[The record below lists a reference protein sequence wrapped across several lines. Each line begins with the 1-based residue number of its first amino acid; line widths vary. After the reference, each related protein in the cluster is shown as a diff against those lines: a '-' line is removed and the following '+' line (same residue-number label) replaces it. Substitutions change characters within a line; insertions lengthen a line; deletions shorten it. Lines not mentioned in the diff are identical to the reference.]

1 MSTAPSARSGSTN
14 LILTLPHGVIT
25 ATSLGIEGFARHRSP
40 GSGKH
45 FSGRTILVDLAVSG
59 GSPGFRYLDEGGWR
73 DADGDSTAALDAV
86 TRLGNRTKTA
96 LSNYAF
102 SCTPLAAYR
111 AVYLVKT
118 GGEALPMEP
127 SRALLAFPGHEC
139 SAQMTTEQ
147 VARAIGR
154 PISERRSPRLY
165 LVLCPVELVVM
176 SNLAPEEYA
185 WYATHRPGKVF
196 RQVLFTELRADPT
209 HLAAASR
216 FEVARRELGEKPVK
230 KTKTIIMENCLN
242 RIPFSD
248 WAGYQPGSPGGL
260 YAGDRDSVSLWQFPS
275 AIPLWWHSAEG

>member
-1 MSTAPSARSGSTN
+1 MSTTN

-45 FSGRTILVDLAVSG
+45 FSGRTILVDLDIAEG
-59 GSPGFRYLDEGGWR
+59 RPNFHYLDEGRWR
-73 DADGDSTAALDAV
+73 DALGDSTAALDAV
-86 TRLGNRTKTA
+86 MRVGNRTKTA

-102 SCTPLAAYR
+102 SCTPLRAYKAA
-111 AVYLVKT
+111 YLVKT
-118 GGEALPMEP
+118 GGEALRMEP
-127 SRALLAFPGHEC
+127 ARSLLTFPRHEC

-147 VARAIGR
+147 VAHAIGG
-154 PISERRSPRLY
+154 PGSERRNPRLY

-176 SNLAPEEYA
+176 SNLTPEEYA
-185 WYATHRPGKVF
+185 WYATHRPGKIF

-216 FEVARRELGEKPVK
+216 FEVARRELSEKPVK

-248 WAGYQPGSPGGL
+248 WAGYQAGSRGGL
-260 YAGDRDSVSLWQFPS
+260 YTADRDTVSLWEFP
-275 AIPLWWHSAEG
+275 ATIPHWWHGAEG